1 MDNLGWHSLGTSF
14 DCRCG
19 HIHSLPIH
27 MVYQGLDAAQRLA
40 HFAKKHCGKTC
51 LLVSDENTHAVGGED
66 VDRALTDTGKEVRHH
81 LYGSTTFEASETLG
95 DEVKMLATECDFIV
109 AVGSGTICDLAK
121 YAGDKLDNPVLLY
134 GTAASMNGY
143 TSAITALKVR
153 GLKRTLPCK
162 PATAVFCN
170 PEHAATAPT
179 RMTAAGVADFLS
191 KCSSST
197 DWRAAH
203 LLQGVYFC
211 DRPREFFEGTQELIL
226 EAAPKVPSGDPE
238 AIQQVMEAL
247 LLSGCSMVIA
257 GSSSPASGGE
267 HLLSHYLDMKSA
279 LYDLPNDFHGTQVGV
294 GTVHCLGLWEKILAL
309 EPDEI
314 DIDALVDRQTDDDQ
328 IHDWIDEDWGSVAPE
343 VHAQWDAK
351 KMNRDELR
359 AFLEEFREMLPL
371 LKKELPVDLLP
382 AAVVAKAIQESGG
395 PVAPEDLTAPLE
407 EYQNALKRARYIRD
421 RFTVLDLAADL
432 GFQGDPVVK
441 KSAAGG

>member
-1 MDNLGWHSLGTSF
+1 MSNLGWHSLGTSF
-14 DCRCG
+14 DCKCG
-19 HIHSLPIH
+19 HSHSLPIKE
-27 MVYQGLDAAQRLA
+27 VYQGADAAQRLA
-40 HFAKKHCGKTC
+40 DFAKEQCGKTC
-51 LLVSDENTHAVGGED
+51 LLVSDENTHAAGGED
-66 VDRALTDTGKEVRHH
+66 VDRALTDIGKEVRHQ
-81 LYGSTTFEASETLG
+81 LYGSAIFEATESLG
-95 DEVKMLATECDFIV
+95 DDVVVSSAVCDFIV
-109 AVGSGTICDLAK
+109 AVGAGTICDLAK
-121 YAGDKLDNPVLLY
+121 YAGDKLDIPVLLY

-162 PATAVFCN
+162 PATAVLCN

-211 DRPREFFEGTQELIL
+211 DRPREFFEGTQDLIL
-226 EAAPKVPSGDPE
+226 ESAPKVPSGDPV
-238 AIQQVMEAL
+238 AIGNVMEAL

-267 HLLSHYLDMKSA
+267 HLLSHYLDMKSS

-309 EPDEI
+309 EPGEI
-314 DIDALVDRQTDDDQ
+314 DIDTLSDRQIDDAKVQKYIDDD
-328 IHDWIDEDWGSVAPE
+328 WGPVAQE
-343 VHAQWDAK
+343 VQVQWDAK
-351 KMNRDELR
+351 KMSPEELR
-359 AFLEEFREMLPL
+359 RFLEKFRDMLPL
-371 LKKELPVDLLP
+371 LKRELPVDLLP
-382 AAVVAKAIQESGG
+382 ASVVAKAIQDSGG
-395 PVAPEDLTAPLE
+395 PVTPEGLTMPAE
-407 EYQNALKRARYIRD
+407 EYENALKRARYIRN

-432 GFQGDPVVK
+432 GL
-441 KSAAGG
+441 